1 MSEVKVKVKDGVL
14 ISFLFE
20 DLKLK
25 KKKNFPRDR

>member
-1 MSEVKVKVKDGVL
+1 MSEVKVKIKDGGL

-25 KKKNFPRDR
+25 KKNFPRDR